1 MTIAKAIIRDLLV
14 IAATASIG
22 ATLANAQTVI
32 QHPAPPAANA
42 TPHQWTAPASGPTH
56 TSTVL
61 LKSDIPGMPGKELQI
76 TRTVYP
82 PGAVNTKHYHTSQAV
97 FYIIEGSAVFQEQ
110 GHPPVT
116 LKAGDVLHVKP
127 GTTHGHWNASTTV
140 PYVSHEVTILERGQP
155 STIKTP

>member
-1 MTIAKAIIRDLLV
+1 MTIAKTMSRSFVV
-14 IAATASIG
+14 IAAILSAG
-22 ATLANAQTVI
+22 ATVASAQTVI
-32 QHPAPPAANA
+32 QHPAPPTANA

-61 LKSDIPGMPGKELQI
+61 LKSDIPGLPGKELQI

-97 FYIIEGSAVFQEQ
+97 FLIIEGSAVFQEQ
-110 GHPPVT
+110 GQPPVT
-116 LKAGDVLHVKP
+116 LKAGDVLHVMP
-127 GTTHGHWNASTTV
+127 GTIHGHWNASTTV

-155 STIKTP
+155 SNIKTP

>member
-1 MTIAKAIIRDLLV
+1 MTIVKAMTRDLLV
-14 IAATASIG
+14 IAAILSIG

-56 TSTVL
+56 TSRVL
-61 LKSDIPGMPGKELQI
+61 LKSDIHGAPGRELQI

-82 PGAVNTKHYHTSQAV
+82 PGAVNTKHYHMSQAV

-110 GHPPVT
+110 GQPPVT

-127 GTTHGHWNASTTV
+127 GTIHAHWNASTTV
-140 PYVSHEVTILERGQP
+140 PYVSHEVTILEHGHP
-155 STIKTP
+155 SNIKTP